1 MKSLSSAIASPQ
13 LSLLASVI
21 IIGLASLAGISGE
34 MSVAIIL
41 QSDHSRDRKCSVCLI
56 ASTSTYPN
64 SAKSIAVI
72 LPALV
77 TENAILEILL
87 VFVSTAVP
95 IAVQGNIV
103 LVTPVES
110 YTNVLLK
117 LLQNSLNSQQNS
129 LDVIPFRCGNSK

>member
-1 MKSLSSAIASPQ
+1 MKSLSSAIVPPQ

-21 IIGLASLAGISGE
+21 IIGLASLTGTSGE
-34 MSVAIIL
+34 ISVAIIL
-41 QSDHSRDRKCSVCLI
+41 QSDHSRDKKCFVCLI
-56 ASTSTYPN
+56 TSTSTYPN

-77 TENAILEILL
+77 TENVILEILL